1 MQCTVVQ
8 FWSAPAE
15 VLCMS
20 GGGDVVGNSL
30 RGAPSFLRFLLL
42 WCKFTL
48 SLEIQAAEEN
58 KSFHVWVEKKERR
71 KQEEA
76 A

>member
-1 MQCTVVQ
+1 
-8 FWSAPAE
+8 
-15 VLCMS
+15 MS
-20 GGGDVVGNSL
+20 GGGDVVRNSL
-30 RGAPSFLRFLLL
+30 RGAPSFLLFLLF

-48 SLEIQAAEEN
+48 SLEIQAVVEN
-58 KSFHVWVEKKERR
+58 KSFHVWVEKRERK